1 MTPAGFPHS
10 EIHGSKRVCRSPWLI
25 AACRVLHHR
34 LAPRH
39 PPFTLSSL
47 AIKYFRR
54 ESYKKFAFKN
64 LLITRFCCQ
73 RPIFC
78 FCPPHSIPKRGG
90 GPGEPGSGFSPE
102 QVGGADRD
110 RTDDLRLAKPPLS
123 QLSYSP
129 DSRLRWRHAD
139 VLASLVGLDRFEL
152 STPRLS
158 SVCSNQLSYRPSEIV
173 GEKEGRPD
181 SKEPSGSLET
191 EQRHIYEILRRP

>member
-1 MTPAGFPHS
+1 M
-10 EIHGSKRVCRSPWLI
+10 
-25 AACRVLHHR
+25 
-34 LAPRH
+34 
-39 PPFTLSSL
+39 
-47 AIKYFRR
+47 
-54 ESYKKFAFKN
+54 
-64 LLITRFCCQ
+64 LITRFCCQ

-90 GPGEPGSGFSPE
+90 GAGGTTREASSSRRSRPQPTK
-102 QVGGADRD
+102 VGGADRD

-139 VLASLVGLDRFEL
+139 VPASLVGLDRFEL